1 MGAEDSDDIV
11 SVEFELTPEDWVE
24 VALEH
29 SARSPL
35 TKVAMRNVTVLFGA
49 LIVVAALLS
58 LVSGFASGAVLW
70 LLIGGFVLTLLR
82 PLIRSARKKQF
93 GQFAEGGIAN
103 GMFGPHRVELR
114 PEGMRDSTGGY
125 EWLTRWSAIEGVT
138 EGEGAFHIYTGRDS
152 FLPIPYT
159 AFPDS
164 ESLRRFSDA
173 FYRFQKTDRTLRDAD
188 SPGALESPE
197 VDDA

>member
-1 MGAEDSDDIV
+1 MAIERSGDIV

-24 VALEH
+24 VAMEH

-35 TKVAMRNVTVLFGA
+35 TKDAMRNATVLFGA
-49 LIVVAALLS
+49 LIAVAALLS
-58 LVSGFASGAVLW
+58 LVSGFASGALLW
-70 LLIGGFVLTLLR
+70 LLVGGLVLSFLR

-103 GMFGPHRVELR
+103 GMFGRHQVELR
-114 PEGMRDSTGGY
+114 PDGMKDSTEGY
-125 EWLTRWSAIEGVT
+125 EWLTRWSAIEGVR
-138 EGEGAFHIYTGRDS
+138 EGESAFHIYTGRDS

-159 AFPDS
+159 AFRDA

-173 FYRFQKTDRTLRDAD
+173 FYRLQKADRTIRGEPPRELPEDLGAEDA
-188 SPGALESPE
+188 
-197 VDDA
+197 